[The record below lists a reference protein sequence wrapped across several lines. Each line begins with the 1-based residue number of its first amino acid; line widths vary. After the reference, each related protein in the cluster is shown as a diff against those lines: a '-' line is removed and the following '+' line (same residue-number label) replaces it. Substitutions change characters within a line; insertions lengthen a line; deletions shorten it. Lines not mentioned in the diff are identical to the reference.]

1 MQHIY
6 VILRFVLRCFI
17 FTFSSVCVN
26 VVYMY
31 MLYSHEKLDYEG
43 RKTIER
49 DQFRLVHYAG
59 DVTYSVTGF
68 VDKNNDLLYR
78 KLKEVSATTCMYG
91 KKST

>member
-1 MQHIY
+1 MCICT
-6 VILRFVLRCFI
+6 L
-17 FTFSSVCVN
+17 TS
-26 VVYMY
+26 
-31 MLYSHEKLDYEG
+31 SHEKLDYEG

-78 KLKEVSATTCMYG
+78 NLKEVRDNVASMLLSVYYATYG
-91 KKST
+91 